1 MMNAQQQPQ
10 PHGRTP
16 RVPTLT
22 RHKRTGQG
30 YVRLNGRCYYLGRY
44 EDPETQA
51 RYHQRIAEWM
61 ARGRQLPVEQ
71 EAITVLELCSRF
83 WRHAEGYY
91 RRPDGRPSKELD
103 HFRQA
108 LKPLAGVKA
117 PGEAASGRQRKR
129 YTQADFARR

>member
-1 MMNAQQQPQ
+1 MVNEQPQ
-10 PHGRTP
+10 PKPHERTP

-44 EDPETQA
+44 EDPATQG

-61 ARGRQLPVEQ
+61 ALGRQLPVEQ

-91 RRPDGRPSKELD
+91 RRRRRPRSPRHPPQLPTLPDSSGRLCKSTRPT
-103 HFRQA
+103 RTTTPA
-108 LKPLAGVKA
+108 VCA
-117 PGEAASGRQRKR
+117 PGL
-129 YTQADFARR
+129 